1 VTKRICFKLRL
12 NPEMTEEYKEL
23 HANVWPE
30 MREVLH
36 ASGWNNYTLFLE
48 PGGVLIGYVECED
61 FTAAQAAMAVT
72 EINAKWQA
80 SMSKFFIGIEG
91 GPDEAIVPIEEVFHL
106 D

>member
-1 VTKRICFKLRL
+1 MMSTPFRL
-12 NPEMTEEYKEL
+12 NPEMTEEYKAR

-30 MREVLH
+30 MREALH
-36 ASGWNNYTLFLE
+36 ESGWNNYTLFLE
-48 PGGVLIGYVECED
+48 PDGVLIGYLECED

-72 EINAKWQA
+72 DINAKWQA
-80 SMSKFFIGIEG
+80 SMSKFFVGIDV

>member
-1 VTKRICFKLRL
+1 MTQRICFKLRL
-12 NPEMTEEYKEL
+12 NPEMTEEYKAR

-30 MREVLH
+30 MREALH
-36 ASGWNNYTLFLE
+36 ESGWTNYTLFLE
-48 PGGVLIGYVECED
+48 PDGVLIGYLECED

-72 EINAKWQA
+72 DINAKWQA
-80 SMSKFFIGIEG
+80 SMSKFFVGIDV

>member
-1 VTKRICFKLRL
+1 
-12 NPEMTEEYKEL
+12 MTEEYKAR

-30 MREVLH
+30 MRDALH
-36 ASGWNNYTLFLE
+36 ESGWNNYTLFLE
-48 PGGVLIGYVECED
+48 PDGVLIGYLECED

-72 EINAKWQA
+72 DINAKWQA
-80 SMSKFFIGIEG
+80 SMSKFFVGIDV